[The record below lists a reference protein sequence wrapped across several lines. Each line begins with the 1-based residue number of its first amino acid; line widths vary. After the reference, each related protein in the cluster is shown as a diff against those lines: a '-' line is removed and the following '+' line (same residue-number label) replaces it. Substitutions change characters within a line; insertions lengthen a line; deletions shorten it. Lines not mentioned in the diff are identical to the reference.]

1 MTTSNDDWHYAIYF
15 LLFFC
20 LDLFIVDYALHLVF
34 MFSMTLGV
42 GCLEGHSS
50 LQGKNGHHGIGL
62 VFIMFGGGE
71 VI

>member
-1 MTTSNDDWHYAIYF
+1 MFLTT
-15 LLFFC
+15 
-20 LDLFIVDYALHLVF
+20 LV
-34 MFSMTLGV
+34 V

-62 VFIMFGGGE
+62 VFAMFGGGE

>member
-1 MTTSNDDWHYAIYF
+1 MF
-15 LLFFC
+15 LT
-20 LDLFIVDYALHLVF
+20 
-34 MFSMTLGV
+34 TLGV

-62 VFIMFGGGE
+62 VFAMFGGGE